1 MPVHHSRAW
10 FALALL
16 VALMVPG
23 VAVAETTRP
32 APIGQDPFRPGHT
45 YRGDFPDPTVIYTQ
59 GKYYAYS
66 TTTAH
71 LNLPVLVSSDART
84 WTATGPTKRLRAG
97 LGPDALPK
105 LPTWAWHDAH
115 GLGTVWAPSVAHWDG
130 RYVVAYAVR
139 KWGHAHKMCI
149 STAVSSSPRG
159 PFVDHT
165 TKPLVCPYNRGAI
178 DPMLYHENGHNYLLY
193 KTEDISI
200 GRPTRIWIRR
210 VTHSGRATTADP
222 PHRLLTANQPWEER
236 TVEGPGM
243 ITYAGKR
250 YLFYSAGGWGN
261 KKYAIGYALCA
272 SVTGPCKRVQQP
284 ATNPGG
290 TPTYPPFLKSGNG
303 LVAPGGATP
312 FLDRHGRLRLAY
324 HAWDKGAAHYPKS
337 IKCRTSVHGCG
348 QRRLHVARLGL
359 GADGALA
366 IRVLG

>member
-250 YLFYSAGGWGN
+250 YLFYSAGGWPQW
-261 KKYAIGYALCA
+261 A
-272 SVTGPCKRVQQP
+272 V
-284 ATNPGG
+284 
-290 TPTYPPFLKSGNG
+290 
-303 LVAPGGATP
+303 GA
-312 FLDRHGRLRLAY
+312 FFA
-324 HAWDKGAAHYPKS
+324 
-337 IKCRTSVHGCG
+337 
-348 QRRLHVARLGL
+348 GL
-359 GADGALA
+359 GVLGVTWTVWTLDLLRALARRYSLGGALA
-366 IRVLG
+366 WPTLRGASGPETPPFVLVTTASLTPLPESSSSASSAPG